1 MLSPSTIASSKK
13 KRLKPYAMWRSV
25 SKVKILYDIKLDYG
39 KLRQANKKAPYEPGD
54 QQSMP
59 PKISWY
65 HIISHHSMEPPST
78 RLPLLLLALL
88 VSTAK
93 HATNIS
99 AGALRSACHAT
110 DTTFH
115 AIGCALSVSAQRTLT
130 LNWFAVLVL
139 ATAFGTVDAFF
150 RDCIAERLG
159 DTAFTDGP

>member
-1 MLSPSTIASSKK
+1 
-13 KRLKPYAMWRSV
+13 MWRRV
-25 SKVKILYDIKLDYG
+25 PKVKSLCGIKLDYG
-39 KLRQANKKAPYEPGD
+39 KSRKANKNAPYEPGD

-65 HIISHHSMEPPST
+65 HIISQEAQESSSR

-88 VSTAK
+88 VSTTK

-99 AGALRSACHAT
+99 AGALRSACHAA